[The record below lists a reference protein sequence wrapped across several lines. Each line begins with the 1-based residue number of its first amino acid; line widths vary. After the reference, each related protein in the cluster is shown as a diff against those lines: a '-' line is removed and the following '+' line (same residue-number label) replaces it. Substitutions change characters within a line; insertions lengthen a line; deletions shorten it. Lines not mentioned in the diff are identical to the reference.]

1 MNRSKAEYNALY
13 GDKAASGGGSD
24 NNGSGHASG
33 GGTVSSRDSGSDSDR
48 SGGGGVGPENGSSGG
63 DSRTGDGIDE
73 VTASQVCTFASMH
86 LQSQVMKIDT
96 SCLTYILGQKARSGW
111 LMTDSAS
118 AGPNTAAVPA
128 K

>member
-1 MNRSKAEYNALY
+1 MALY
-13 GDKAASGGGSD
+13 GDQTAFGGGGSG
-24 NNGSGHASG
+24 NNGAGHASG
-33 GGTVSSRDSGSDSDR
+33 GGTVSSRDSGSDSGR

-63 DSRTGDGIDE
+63 DSRTGDGRDE